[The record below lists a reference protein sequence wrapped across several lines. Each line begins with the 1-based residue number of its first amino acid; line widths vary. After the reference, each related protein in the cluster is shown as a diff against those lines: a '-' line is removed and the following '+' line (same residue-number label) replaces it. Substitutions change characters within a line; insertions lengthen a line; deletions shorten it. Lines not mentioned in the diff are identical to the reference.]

1 LIAPL
6 IEEEDLAVVVSTPRV
21 DDPMI
26 LVVAM
31 VAFCIFIIIII
42 FFESINLQYESNNNS
57 TSYSCFCEYD
67 FVMRIIIAF
76 SIEVR
81 KHFDEERARE

>member
-21 DDPMI
+21 PRGDDPMI

-31 VAFCIFIIIII
+31 VAFCIFIIII
-42 FFESINLQYESNNNS
+42 FFESINLQ
-57 TSYSCFCEYD
+57 
-67 FVMRIIIAF
+67 
-76 SIEVR
+76 
-81 KHFDEERARE
+81 

>member
-21 DDPMI
+21 PRGDDPMI

-31 VAFCIFIIIII
+31 AFCIFIIIII
-42 FFESINLQYESNNNS
+42 FFESINLQ
-57 TSYSCFCEYD
+57 
-67 FVMRIIIAF
+67 
-76 SIEVR
+76 
-81 KHFDEERARE
+81 

>member
-31 VAFCIFIIIII
+31 VAFCIFIIII
-42 FFESINLQYESNNNS
+42 FFESINLQ
-57 TSYSCFCEYD
+57 
-67 FVMRIIIAF
+67 
-76 SIEVR
+76 
-81 KHFDEERARE
+81 